1 MDGEYGDMSL
11 YICLSLHDALRYVVS
26 ACSSRPC
33 FDLDLY
39 ELYDSNEVVVLI
51 RSHSCLRCRLFPG

>member
-11 YICLSLHDALRYVVS
+11 HICLSLPEAIKYVIS

-33 FDLDLY
+33 VHGYLHD
-39 ELYDSNEVVVLI
+39 LYDSNEVV
-51 RSHSCLRCRLFPG
+51 FD